1 MTDEFKHDTMPEAY
15 KAIIQHLLHNGQFVS
30 PRGMQTKELI
40 GHSFTLYQPIYNVVT
55 QASRKL
61 NPSFLAGELLWM
73 LTGTNDA
80 RLITPYNK
88 QIGQY
93 SEEGFFKGAYGPKLM
108 EQLPYVIQTLSED
121 PESRQALLT
130 LWRERPGKSRD
141 IPCTISMQFF
151 IRNDL
156 LDMVVYMRSNDAW
169 LGLPYDVFNFTMIQ
183 QYVASFFGISP
194 GWYHHHVGSL
204 HLYEQH
210 WRSAQALMT
219 EDITKIPLVQSNS
232 LTGPIPGTVL
242 TVFTG
247 LTLLGESRGVS
258 KQNVADWLDLSNVER
273 YAEWIDLLKLCAFRF
288 HKNTALL
295 PAQWQVLLKYWDQ
308 YSSEQAAERGG

>member
-1 MTDEFKHDTMPEAY
+1 MTGQSYDTMPEAY
-15 KAIIQHLLHNGQFVS
+15 KGILTNLLNHGHFVS
-30 PRGMQTKELI
+30 PRGMQTRELI
-40 GHSFTLYQPIYNVVT
+40 GYNFTIYQPTYNIVT
-55 QASRKL
+55 QASRRL

-108 EQLPYVIQTLSED
+108 EQLPYVIQTLIDD

-130 LWRERPGKSRD
+130 LWRERPGKSKD

-151 IRNDL
+151 IRNGL

-183 QYVASFFGISP
+183 AYVASFFGLEL

-210 WRSAQALMT
+210 WRIAQALIT
-219 EDITKIPLVQSNS
+219 EVVEGIPVMQSGQ
-232 LTGPIPGTVL
+232 LPGPIPGPVL

-273 YAEWIDLLKLCAFRF
+273 YAEWIDLLKLCAYRF

-295 PAQWQVLLKYWDQ
+295 PTNWQTLLKYWDE
-308 YSSEQAAERGG
+308 YSGRQAVERGG